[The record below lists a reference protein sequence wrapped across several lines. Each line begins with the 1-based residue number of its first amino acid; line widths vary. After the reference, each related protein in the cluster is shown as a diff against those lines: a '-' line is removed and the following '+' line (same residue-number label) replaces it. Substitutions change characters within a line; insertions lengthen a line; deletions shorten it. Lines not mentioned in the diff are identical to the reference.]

1 MNDQP
6 PPRPTIGK
14 GDTQRPFVG
23 DRYRDNYE
31 DIFRKPR
38 QQQYEVECPTP
49 NQEIDE
55 KETND

>member
-23 DRYRDNYE
+23 DRYRNNYE
-31 DIFRKPR
+31 DIFRSKNKKPKPVKETNKD
-38 QQQYEVECPTP
+38 Y
-49 NQEIDE
+49 E

>member
-31 DIFRKPR
+31 DIFRSKNKKP
-38 QQQYEVECPTP
+38 T
-49 NQEIDE
+49 
-55 KETND
+55 KEMLKQDLKIQRKAK

>member
-31 DIFRKPR
+31 DIFRSKNKKQNEPIER
-38 QQQYEVECPTP
+38 T
-49 NQEIDE
+49 NNKDE

>member
-1 MNDQP
+1 MNEQP

-31 DIFRKPR
+31 DIFRSKNKKPN
-38 QQQYEVECPTP
+38 EPIKET
-49 NQEIDE
+49 NKDE